1 MNISKVS
8 RVKND
13 STFLEDTKEAAMQI
27 PVIHLPPAG
36 ASPASTATA
45 RLQAEAARYAIQEE
59 KLCAFVHRALK
70 HSESLC

>member
-1 MNISKVS
+1 
-8 RVKND
+8 
-13 STFLEDTKEAAMQI
+13 MQI